1 YFVGIVPRADDGVR
15 ADFSGMPDHDFERF
29 SARLFAKLREER
41 DIAADQCLETR
52 ADRAEDRARANCDS
66 AHNAKIAHNAKSR
79 QLKCRRDHVMRH
91 RVTWRRD
98 GIRRLSIDLVI
109 HLLSFKW
116 GAPQRTKIHPPK
128 LFAWAFRDAPAIHSP
143 LKVNS
148 VSHRSASF

>member
-1 YFVGIVPRADDGVR
+1 
-15 ADFSGMPDHDFERF
+15 
-29 SARLFAKLREER
+29 
-41 DIAADQCLETR
+41 

-128 LFAWAFRDAPAIHSP
+128 LFAWAFPDAPAIHSP

-148 VSHRSASF
+148 VSHRSASFGERKWTVCRPSRRNDASNGGFSLRFRLYVRSA